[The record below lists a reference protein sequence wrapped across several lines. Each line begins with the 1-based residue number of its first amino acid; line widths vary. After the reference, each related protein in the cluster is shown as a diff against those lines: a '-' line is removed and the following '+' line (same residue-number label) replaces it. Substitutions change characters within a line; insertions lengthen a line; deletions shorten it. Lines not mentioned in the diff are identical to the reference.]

1 VASLPKLFLQCCH
14 FAALPSAAQ
23 ETIVADATPP
33 TFSLVGRPGSGI
45 CYTVMSQLIF
55 FVLLKD
61 FSKFTAMNAI
71 NEIELKLPQALF
83 NIGFVQVGLKY

>member
-1 VASLPKLFLQCCH
+1 L
-14 FAALPSAAQ
+14 
-23 ETIVADATPP
+23 ADATPP

-61 FSKFTAMNAI
+61 FSKFTPMNVI

-83 NIGFVQVGLKY
+83 NIRFGNMAGRRNSNELFVIY

>member
-1 VASLPKLFLQCCH
+1 L
-14 FAALPSAAQ
+14 
-23 ETIVADATPP
+23 ADATPP

-45 CYTVMSQLIF
+45 CYTVMFQLIF

-61 FSKFTAMNAI
+61 FSKFTPMNAI

-83 NIGFVQVGLKY
+83 NRGFGKKLGDGITMGCK